1 MEPLLVTKKIH
12 LDLDLPGTRTAV
24 TLDNERIMQVIKNL
38 LANAIRFSA
47 EGGTIRISLKQ
58 RPGFLEVAVRDR
70 GPGIPPDHLKH
81 IFEKFRQVELP
92 GGLSPKGTGLGLA
105 IVKQIIT
112 AHGGKV
118 WAESEIGKGSTFFF
132 TLPLS

>member
-1 MEPLLVTKKIH
+1 M
-12 LDLDLPGTRTAV
+12 
-24 TLDNERIMQVIKNL
+24 
-38 LANAIRFSA
+38 
-47 EGGTIRISLKQ
+47 
-58 RPGFLEVAVRDR
+58 
-70 GPGIPPDHLKH
+70 
-81 IFEKFRQVELP
+81 P
-92 GGLSPKGTGLGLA
+92 GGLSSKGTGLGLA